1 MHIASDRNL
10 IDARFPVQ
18 YVLRPYSAEHPTTG
32 ATPAPSPVARSS
44 PATRCWCCPSGF
56 TSTVASIDTA
66 DGPVDEAFAPM
77 SVTITL
83 ADEIDISRGDMICRP
98 HNQPRVTQDV
108 DAMVCWMDETSS
120 LQARSKLAIKHTTR
134 SARAL
139 VKDLHYR
146 LDVNT
151 LHRDEE
157 ASELGLNEIGRV
169 TLRTTLPLFCDE
181 YRRNRSTGS
190 FILIDESTNATVGAG
205 MILGD
210 GRRDRGTNVTWHGG
224 EVDARRPA
232 PPGRDG
238 VADRPVGVREVDG
251 GGRPRGAA
259 GRRGPT
265 GVPARR

>member
-1 MHIASDRNL
+1 VVTRSPSSPWYDGASLLHHLEQVHIASDRNH

-18 YVLRPYSAEHPTTG
+18 YVLRPYSAEHPDYRGYAGT
-32 ATPAPSPVARSS
+32 VAGGTFK
-44 PATRCWCCPSGF
+44 PGDEVLVLPSGF
-56 TSTVASIDTA
+56 TSTVATIDTA

-77 SVTITL
+77 AVTITL

-98 HNQPRVTQDV
+98 HNQPRVAQDV

-120 LQARSKLAIKHTTR
+120 LEARSKLAIKHTTR

-205 MILGD
+205 MIL
-210 GRRDRGTNVTWHGG
+210 
-224 EVDARRPA
+224 
-232 PPGRDG
+232 
-238 VADRPVGVREVDG
+238 
-251 GGRPRGAA
+251 
-259 GRRGPT
+259 
-265 GVPARR
+265 